1 MKNKNKVII
10 FVNNLKFFITHRFP
24 IAETLSKKGYKI
36 VVAYGESRS
45 EDINFLHQRGFETYY
60 IPIYRG
66 SINLLKESRTFL
78 KILRFF
84 IDQKPDLVHLV
95 TIKPYLYGGIISR
108 ITNVPN
114 VVSAVSGLGSL
125 FINKSLKTKFLKFY
139 YIYL

>member
-10 FVNNLKFFITHRFP
+10 FVNNLKFFITHRFS

-45 EDINFLHQRGFETYY
+45 EDINFLHQRGLETYY

-66 SINLLKESRTFL
+66 SINLFKECKTFF

-84 IDQKPDLVHLV
+84 IEQKPDLVHLV
-95 TIKPYLYGGIISR
+95 TIKPYLYGGIIS
-108 ITNVPN
+108 P
-114 VVSAVSGLGSL
+114 
-125 FINKSLKTKFLKFY
+125 INKCT
-139 YIYL
+139 